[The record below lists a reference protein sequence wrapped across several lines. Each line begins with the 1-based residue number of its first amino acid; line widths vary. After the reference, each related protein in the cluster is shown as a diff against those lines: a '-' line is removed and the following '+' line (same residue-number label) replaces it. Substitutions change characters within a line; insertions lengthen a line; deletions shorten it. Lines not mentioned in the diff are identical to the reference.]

1 MPQFLVHTMKSPL
14 PSSARAGGPPGTRPW
29 GIPAVHQHHWAEQL
43 VQQPAPSTLPRGQPR
58 SIAVTKGNNHLPLP
72 TLFRGLQRR
81 SFAIASLQR
90 KLDAQRAEHLT
101 LQANYKQ
108 LRLTLITLLDL
119 WNELR
124 SEHLPESEKPLPA
137 SEKEQTIQSPNC
149 NASQPSVQCEFA
161 IQSCTASATP
171 SNVHPERTA
180 PIDDVQSSPSPTSP
194 SKLIPGHLPPT
205 QSINSPPLPPAWPPQ
220 QSAPPP
226 AMPEPLLTEALNIDP
241 NVSNGAPNLEQLQ
254 LSAEGHHPTHLAE
267 SVPATTLPAA
277 QQQRPFTFSAKVQPS
292 KKMAPCKTKRGTQQ
306 VTLKSDNLN
315 SWFQGIPD
323 LPPQPLRHGPI
334 WETPQGTTMHHT
346 CAPPPGWKVVN
357 GITVQ
362 PPPNPTID
370 QQIVS
375 SFEERDDNLGV
386 WFYP

>member
-1 MPQFLVHTMKSPL
+1 
-14 PSSARAGGPPGTRPW
+14 
-29 GIPAVHQHHWAEQL
+29 
-43 VQQPAPSTLPRGQPR
+43 
-58 SIAVTKGNNHLPLP
+58 
-72 TLFRGLQRR
+72 
-81 SFAIASLQR
+81 
-90 KLDAQRAEHLT
+90 

-194 SKLIPGHLPPT
+194 SKLISGHLPPT

-226 AMPEPLLTEALNIDP
+226 AMAEPLLTEALNIDP
-241 NVSNGAPNLEQLQ
+241 NVSNGAPNLEQPQ
-254 LSAEGHHPTHLAE
+254 LSTEGHHPTHLAE

-346 CAPPPGWKVVN
+346 CAPPPGCKVVN

-386 WFYP
+386 WFCTKCYLAPFEKPPDFEMCPSCAENYYFPVPSFLSKDWVCPDCREVISGETCAHRKCHWCGKTEDYMPYINGAF